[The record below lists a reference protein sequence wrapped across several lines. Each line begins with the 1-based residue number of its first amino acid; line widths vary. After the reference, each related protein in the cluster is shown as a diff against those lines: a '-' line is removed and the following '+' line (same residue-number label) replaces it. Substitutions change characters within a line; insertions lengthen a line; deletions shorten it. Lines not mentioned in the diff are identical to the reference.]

1 METLTTN
8 GLNALSQCR
17 KKCYE
22 GPRNIFKKTNITYT
36 LTYIYM
42 IEQVLTQREQM
53 QTQGNSGKLSIKEQ
67 LITNILVMNTF
78 YYSLTLGTTQRY
90 MSGTEGMVTV

>member
-1 METLTTN
+1 METLATN

-42 IEQVLTQREQM
+42 IEQVLTQKG
-53 QTQGNSGKLSIKEQ
+53 TNANS
-67 LITNILVMNTF
+67 
-78 YYSLTLGTTQRY
+78 R
-90 MSGTEGMVTV
+90 